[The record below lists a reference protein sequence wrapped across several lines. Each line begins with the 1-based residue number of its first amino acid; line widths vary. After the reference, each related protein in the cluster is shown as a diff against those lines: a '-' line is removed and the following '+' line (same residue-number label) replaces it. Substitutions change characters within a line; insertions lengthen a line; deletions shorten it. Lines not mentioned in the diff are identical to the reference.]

1 MTTSVKSKTLNAVL
15 DYADTNIS
23 YDISKE
29 LRASRAEEN
38 HLSELKK
45 VIKATVN
52 PFSKQIN
59 KDFLFDIK
67 INRQASK
74 NVQKHLLPLFKC
86 GEEKRDVFISECSS
100 TSEQFI

>member
-1 MTTSVKSKTLNAVL
+1 MN
-15 DYADTNIS
+15 
-23 YDISKE
+23 
-29 LRASRAEEN
+29 
-38 HLSELKK
+38 LKK

-86 GEEKRDVFISECSS
+86 GEEKRDVFVSDCSS
-100 TSEQFI
+100 TSEQFIEPIYKTTITTFASESFKRKNKSKK